1 MSDTDNTETPN
12 QDEAILDEDSPSEDL
27 AEEAQE
33 EAETEPILTPEEAL
47 QFELAE
53 AKDQALRSRADFD
66 NYRKRMAREMER
78 VRKIAAE
85 TLIHDILPAIDN
97 LDLALQHAG
106 SESNALSQGVE
117 MVFKQLQDVLG
128 NHGLTPIEALGQTF
142 DPNIHEAVSQVASD
156 DIEKDNIVQ
165 VFQSGYK
172 LGDMILRPAKVV
184 ISTGPDVPAEESTD
198 ESTPEKS
205 ATTE

>member
-1 MSDTDNTETPN
+1 MSDTDNTETPS
-12 QDEAILDEDSPSEDL
+12 QDEAILDQDSPAKEATEEVQQESENL
-27 AEEAQE
+27 
-33 EAETEPILTPEEAL
+33 TILTPEEAL
-47 QFELAE
+47 QLELAE

-78 VRKIAAE
+78 VRKVAAE
-85 TLIHDILPAIDN
+85 TLIHDILPALDN

-128 NHGLTPIEALGQTF
+128 NHGLTPIEALALPF

-156 DIEKDNIVQ
+156 DVEKDNIVQ

-184 ISTGPDVPAEESTD
+184 VSTGPDVPAEESTD
-198 ESTPEKS
+198 EPTPEQS